1 MPSICGEY
9 WQTSRRFNG
18 EEEMMNNRMLTADD
32 CRSVLVVAITPR
44 LPDRSVDL
52 IGVRGNV
59 RHLVDRG
66 VDFLMPECGTGLVY
80 DVELGEYEA
89 VVAAFMDEAGG
100 DALVVP
106 GIGPGYGRSLEM
118 GRIARNLGAAGVMIM
133 PVVGP
138 ASAGGVTVGIGN
150 IVERVGLP
158 TILYQRRL
166 DIMPPDQVS
175 DLCRLDG
182 VVGLKYAVDDIG
194 VFRRIAT
201 AAGSEAAIICGMA
214 EDPCIEYMESGA
226 VGFSSGMANFTPRL
240 SLRLLSSFQA
250 GDRAEAER
258 IRHLMLP
265 FEDFR
270 GENGGRYSA
279 SALHAAMDCAGLAG
293 GPVIPF
299 AENVAEEDLPRV
311 GAMMDT
317 LLAEEGLLEKEASAG
332 VNGGARG

>member
-1 MPSICGEY
+1 
-9 WQTSRRFNG
+9 
-18 EEEMMNNRMLTADD
+18 MMNNRMLTADD

-52 IGVRGNV
+52 VGVRGNV

-80 DVELGEYEA
+80 DAELGEYEA

-118 GRIARNLGAAGVMIM
+118 GRIARNLGVAGVMIM

-150 IVERVGLP
+150 LVERVGLP

-175 DLCRLDG
+175 DLCRLHG

-201 AAGSEAAIICGMA
+201 AAGSEAAMICGMA
-214 EDPCIEYMESGA
+214 EDPCIDYMAAGA
-226 VGFSSGMANFTPRL
+226 IGFSSGMANFAPRT
-240 SLRLLSSFQA
+240 SLALLERFAA
-250 GDRAEAER
+250 GDRAGAED
-258 IRHLMLP
+258 IRRQMVP
-265 FEDFR
+265 FEDLR
-270 GENGGRYSA
+270 GERAARYSA
-279 SALHAAMDCAGLAG
+279 SALHAAMDRAELAG
-293 GPVIPF
+293 GPIVPF
-299 AENVAEEDLPRV
+299 AEDVTGGDLPRV
-311 GAMMDT
+311 HAMVDELMQSEKR
-317 LLAEEGLLEKEASAG
+317 LKQEG
-332 VNGGARG
+332 V